1 MKTWTGAA
9 ALLLAGTL
17 GTACTAE
24 QGADD
29 EGGEISSSEPIMI
42 GSMQDLSGPI
52 GTYGTAIN
60 NGAKLAVQQFND
72 EGGFDGAEV
81 ELKEFDTASD
91 KANAASGVRS
101 LTSDGAAA
109 ILGPTGSSALV
120 VAAPVAEQLGIVL
133 LAPTSTE
140 NFADGVLNDWTY
152 RVGPI
157 EALSFTE
164 VMQQVLPQAG
174 DPKRIALFFDAANNS
189 SIEERKLL
197 EENADELGYEFVG
210 AEAVPAGQTD
220 VTGAVSK
227 ILALNPEAIF
237 VSHLAAESAAFMK
250 EVRARGSEVPFMG
263 GPAFASLEIFDL
275 AGEAGDGALTFVQY
289 LASSTEP
296 ASQEFRDA
304 YEEEYGDTP
313 DQFAAGGYDGT
324 LALLEAIEQ
333 AGSTNREKV
342 KDALTEIR
350 DLQGA
355 TGPISY
361 GEGPE
366 NSDAGYVVV
375 RVESGSFAEI
385 E

>member
-1 MKTWTGAA
+1 MKSWTTAA
-9 ALLLAGTL
+9 VFLLAGSL
-17 GTACTAE
+17 GAACAAE

-29 EGGEISSSEPIMI
+29 EGGAISSSDKIVI

-60 NGAKLAVQQFND
+60 NGAKLAVKQFNED
-72 EGGFDGAEV
+72 GGIDGAKV
-81 ELKEFDTASD
+81 ELKEFDTVSD
-91 KANAASGVRS
+91 KAKAAVGVRS

-120 VAAPVAEQLGIVL
+120 VAAPVAKQLGVVL
-133 LAPTSTE
+133 VAPTSTE
-140 NFADGVLNDWTY
+140 NFDDGVLNDWTY

-164 VMQQVLPQAG
+164 VMEKVLPELG
-174 DPKRIALFFDAANNS
+174 DPERVALFYDAANNS

-197 EENADELGYEFVG
+197 EENADDLGFEFTG

-227 ILALNPEAIF
+227 ILAQDPEAIF
-237 VSHLAAESAAFMK
+237 ISHLAAESAAFMK

-263 GPAFASLEIFDL
+263 GPAFASLEIFKL
-275 AGEAGDGALTFVQY
+275 AGEAGEGAHTFVQY

-296 ASQEFRDA
+296 AAQAFRDA
-304 YEEEYGDTP
+304 YKAEYGEIP

-324 LALLEAIEQ
+324 LALLEALKQ
-333 AGSTNREKV
+333 AGSTKREEV
-342 KDALTEIR
+342 KDALTEIS

-355 TGPISY
+355 TGPITY
-361 GEGPE
+361 GDGPE
-366 NSDAGYVVV
+366 NSAAGYVVV
-375 RVESGSFAEI
+375 RVESGSFVEV